1 MNILISGKVIRGENI
16 GEKQGY
22 PTANLSPIVLR
33 HKKISSG
40 VYIAK
45 TKLKNKWYR
54 SILIIGV
61 PGVKIQKKGKVE
73 SYLLDYNKQIYGC
86 QLVIEV
92 VKKIR
97 PINKYK
103 NTPALIARIKKD
115 ISVVRDYFK

>member
-1 MNILISGKVIRGENI
+1 MKVQISGKVIRGENI

-22 PTANLSPIVLR
+22 PTANLSPSVLR
-33 HKKISSG
+33 NKKIGSG

-73 SYLLDYNKQIYGC
+73 SYLLDYNQQIYGC

-97 PINKYK
+97 PIKKYK
-103 NTPALIARIKKD
+103 NIPALITRIKKD